1 MPQTDIL
8 SRTAPGRLLSLDVF
22 RGLTIMFM
30 IIVNNPG
37 NGRFV
42 YWPLEHARWNGLT
55 PTDLVFPFFLF
66 ISGVSI
72 VFALSSR
79 KASGHEFAAL
89 IRTIIRRGLLL
100 ILIGISVHSLPGLY
114 ELQHFSWSRFFSE
127 MRYPGVLQ
135 RIGLVYMAASILFLT
150 CSRQT
155 LWILAFGF
163 ILVYYLLMTLV
174 PVPGVGPAT
183 FDPAMNLE
191 SYLDR
196 LLLST
201 HHLYRST
208 MFWDPEGIL
217 STLPA
222 ISTGLFG
229 ILTGM
234 VLKEK
239 GESLKKFRFMLRQG
253 VMLLLMGML
262 FHLIFPINK
271 NLWSSS
277 FVLVTAGLANLLFAF
292 FYYYIDLRKSTGW
305 TKPFIVY
312 GMNSILAYAIA
323 ETLETIAGYIQLP
336 APNGKK
342 TGLFGYLYIHLFEP
356 AFSSPFN
363 SSMVW
368 AVCYSFLFMPLLW
381 YFYKKKIFLKV

>member
-1 MPQTDIL
+1 MPSPEQLT
-8 SRTAPGRLLSLDVF
+8 RTASSRLLSLDVF

-79 KASGHEFAAL
+79 KESGHGYPAL

-100 ILIGISVHSLPGLY
+100 ILIGITVHSIPGLY
-114 ELQHFSWSRFFSE
+114 ELQHWSWARFFRE
-127 MRYPGVLQ
+127 MRFPGVLQ

-150 CSRQT
+150 CSRRT
-155 LWILAFGF
+155 LWILSFGF
-163 ILVYYLLMTLV
+163 ILLYYLIMAFI

-191 SYLDR
+191 SYVDR
-196 LLLST
+196 LLLGT

-208 MFWDPEGIL
+208 LFWDPEGIL

-234 VLKEK
+234 VLRGAKEN
-239 GESLKKFRFMLRQG
+239 LHKFRFMLRQG
-253 VMLLLMGML
+253 LMLLVLGML
-262 FHLIFPINK
+262 FSQIFPLNK

-277 FVLVTAGLANLLFAF
+277 FVLVTAGLGNMLLAF
-292 FYYYIDLRKSTGW
+292 FYYFIDLRKHTGW

-323 ETLETIAGYIQLP
+323 ETLDTFTGYIQLP
-336 APNGKK
+336 APNGRK
-342 TGLFGYLYIHLFEP
+342 TGLLGYLYIHLFEP

-368 AVCYSFLFMPLLW
+368 SVCYSFLFMPLLW